1 MATST
6 APSGFGRPIWN
17 AIKGGNQVHGVGLVP
32 VTARFHG
39 TNAADFTHLLFTAPP
54 VAAGGSWKVEAAQL
68 VVDTTIGAEGTNFWT
83 FTLQTGATATFTD
96 IGDGITSETAITA
109 GVSYS
114 LDVEGP
120 ENASPKG
127 VFLAAGDSV
136 RIDCDAATGSST
148 NTTAVEHVVT
158 LFLRHAPPGR

>member
-1 MATST
+1 MATAT

-32 VTARFHG
+32 ITHNFLG
-39 TNAADFTHLLFTAPP
+39 TNHVDFTEILFTAPP
-54 VAAGGSWKVEAAQL
+54 VATGGYWKVEAAQI
-68 VVDTTIGAEGTNFWT
+68 VSDNTIGAEATNFWT

-96 IGDGITSETAITA
+96 IGDGITSETAMTA
-109 GVSYS
+109 GVAYS

-136 RIDCDAATGSST
+136 RLDCDAATSSST
-148 NTTAVEHVVT
+148 DTSTFKHTVT
-158 LFLRHAPPGR
+158 LYLRHAPPGR